1 MGSFGGGGAKPGRRG
16 GVCACMEGLA
26 APWRLR
32 RAQLQPTALLG
43 AAEPPPAA
51 SSATPGSSKIPPT
64 RRSRL
69 TTPTPP
75 PRGGTRLKGP
85 APRPGLLAPPRE
97 QLPAGGGGG
106 GWWPRGF
113 GSRSPMAEREDVAG
127 VGVAVAHV
135 EQGAVVLRAA

>member
-75 PRGGTRLKGP
+75 APGRDQAQRPRPQAGPPGP
-85 APRPGLLAPPRE
+85 APRATSRWRRRRRMVAARVRFALSHGG
-97 QLPAGGGGG
+97 AGGCRWCWGCC
-106 GWWPRGF
+106 RT
-113 GSRSPMAEREDVAG
+113 R
-127 VGVAVAHV
+127 
-135 EQGAVVLRAA
+135 